1 MDTPVI
7 FAAALTVVAVAA
19 FAFIYVWG
27 MS

>member
-7 FAAALTVVAVAA
+7 FAAALTVVAVAV
-19 FAFIYVWG
+19 FAFIFAWG